1 MRWTL
6 IAMLL
11 LLTGCDVRVD
21 PDTDRSGA
29 MTTKFGEGSI
39 TWGIPANGRKFSEP
53 RYLPAWA
60 PMYPGAEV
68 RGKLVQRDAKG
79 VIGRG
84 TDLET
89 QDPIGKVADFYAAA
103 IAHEG
108 RTLVS
113 QSRAETVATFTLAP
127 VNRYNNSIV
136 IRTLTGGQPPKVTVA
151 IAVSTDR

>member
-1 MRWTL
+1 
-6 IAMLL
+6 MLL
-11 LLTGCDVRVD
+11 LLTGADVRVD
-21 PDTDRSGA
+21 PEHRSERRDDHQVRRGLDHLGHSRQRA
-29 MTTKFGEGSI
+29 E
-39 TWGIPANGRKFSEP
+39 FSVP

-89 QDPIGKVADFYAAA
+89 QDPIGKVGDFYAAA

-136 IRTLTGGQPPKVTVA
+136 IRTLTAGQPPKVTVA
-151 IAVSTDR
+151 IAVSTDPVITAG